1 MNNMKNTLLNYFITI
16 IVVIAIVELTNF
28 AFTLM
33 NQPDTYVFYLGLLII
48 LSEGFAGGWLVMRTL
63 KNIFS
68 PKEDNSEKNKP
79 NKKKIDNNYLLKKRY
94 GREFFI
100 VW

>member
-1 MNNMKNTLLNYFITI
+1 MNNMKNTLLYYFITI

-33 NQPDTYVFYLGLLII
+33 NQPDTYVFYLGLSII

-68 PKEDNSEKNKP
+68 PKEDNSEKK
-79 NKKKIDNNYLLKKRY
+79 DT
-94 GREFFI
+94 E
-100 VW
+100 

>member
-1 MNNMKNTLLNYFITI
+1 MNNMKNTLIQYIVTI
-16 IVVIAIVELTNF
+16 IVVIAVVELTNF
-28 AFTLM
+28 AFNLM

-68 PKEDNSEKNKP
+68 PKEGNSEKK
-79 NKKKIDNNYLLKKRY
+79 DT
-94 GREFFI
+94 E
-100 VW
+100 

>member
-1 MNNMKNTLLNYFITI
+1 MKNTLIQYIITI
-16 IVVIAIVELTNF
+16 IVIIAVVELTNF
-28 AFTLM
+28 AFNLM

-68 PKEDNSEKNKP
+68 PKEDDSEKK
-79 NKKKIDNNYLLKKRY
+79 DT
-94 GREFFI
+94 E
-100 VW
+100 

>member
-1 MNNMKNTLLNYFITI
+1 MKNTLIQYIVTI
-16 IVVIAIVELTNF
+16 IVVIAVVELTNF
-28 AFTLM
+28 AFNLM

-68 PKEDNSEKNKP
+68 PKEDNSEKK
-79 NKKKIDNNYLLKKRY
+79 DT
-94 GREFFI
+94 E
-100 VW
+100 

>member
-33 NQPDTYVFYLGLLII
+33 NQPDTYVFYLGLSII

-68 PKEDNSEKNKP
+68 PKEDDSEKK
-79 NKKKIDNNYLLKKRY
+79 DT
-94 GREFFI
+94 E
-100 VW
+100 

>member
-1 MNNMKNTLLNYFITI
+1 
-16 IVVIAIVELTNF
+16 
-28 AFTLM
+28 M

-68 PKEDNSEKNKP
+68 PKEDNSEKK
-79 NKKKIDNNYLLKKRY
+79 DT
-94 GREFFI
+94 E
-100 VW
+100 

>member
-1 MNNMKNTLLNYFITI
+1 MNNMKNTLLYYFITI
-16 IVVIAIVELTNF
+16 IVVIAIVELTNL

-68 PKEDNSEKNKP
+68 PKEDNSEKK
-79 NKKKIDNNYLLKKRY
+79 DT
-94 GREFFI
+94 E
-100 VW
+100 

>member
-1 MNNMKNTLLNYFITI
+1 MNNMKNTLIQYIITI
-16 IVVIAIVELTNF
+16 IVIIAVVELTNF
-28 AFTLM
+28 AFNLM

-68 PKEDNSEKNKP
+68 PKEDDSEKK
-79 NKKKIDNNYLLKKRY
+79 DT
-94 GREFFI
+94 E
-100 VW
+100 

>member
-1 MNNMKNTLLNYFITI
+1 MNNMNNMKNTLLNYFITI

-68 PKEDNSEKNKP
+68 PKEDNSEKK
-79 NKKKIDNNYLLKKRY
+79 DT
-94 GREFFI
+94 E
-100 VW
+100 

>member
-1 MNNMKNTLLNYFITI
+1 MNNMKNTLIQYIVTI

-68 PKEDNSEKNKP
+68 PKEDNSEKK
-79 NKKKIDNNYLLKKRY
+79 DT
-94 GREFFI
+94 E
-100 VW
+100 

>member
-1 MNNMKNTLLNYFITI
+1 MNNMKNTLLYYFITI

-63 KNIFS
+63 KNIFLS
-68 PKEDNSEKNKP
+68 KEDDSEKK
-79 NKKKIDNNYLLKKRY
+79 DT
-94 GREFFI
+94 E
-100 VW
+100 

>member
-1 MNNMKNTLLNYFITI
+1 MNNMKNTLIQYIVTI
-16 IVVIAIVELTNF
+16 IVVIAVVELTNF
-28 AFTLM
+28 AFNLM

-68 PKEDNSEKNKP
+68 PKEDNSEKK
-79 NKKKIDNNYLLKKRY
+79 DT
-94 GREFFI
+94 E
-100 VW
+100 

>member
-33 NQPDTYVFYLGLLII
+33 TQPDTYVFYLGLLII

-68 PKEDNSEKNKP
+68 PKEDNSEKK
-79 NKKKIDNNYLLKKRY
+79 DT
-94 GREFFI
+94 E
-100 VW
+100 

>member
-1 MNNMKNTLLNYFITI
+1 MKNTLIQYIVTI

-68 PKEDNSEKNKP
+68 PKEDNSEKK
-79 NKKKIDNNYLLKKRY
+79 DT
-94 GREFFI
+94 E
-100 VW
+100 

>member
-1 MNNMKNTLLNYFITI
+1 MKNTLIQYIITI
-16 IVVIAIVELTNF
+16 IVIIAVVELTNF
-28 AFTLM
+28 AFNLM

-68 PKEDNSEKNKP
+68 PKEDNSEKK
-79 NKKKIDNNYLLKKRY
+79 DT
-94 GREFFI
+94 E
-100 VW
+100 

>member
-1 MNNMKNTLLNYFITI
+1 MNNMKNTLIQYIVTI
-16 IVVIAIVELTNF
+16 IVVIAVVELTNF
-28 AFTLM
+28 AFNLM

-68 PKEDNSEKNKP
+68 PKEDNSEKK
-79 NKKKIDNNYLLKKRY
+79 DTD
-94 GREFFI
+94 
-100 VW
+100 

>member
-1 MNNMKNTLLNYFITI
+1 MKNTLIQYIVTI
-16 IVVIAIVELTNF
+16 IVVIAVVELTNF
-28 AFTLM
+28 AFNLM

-68 PKEDNSEKNKP
+68 PKEDDSEKK
-79 NKKKIDNNYLLKKRY
+79 DT
-94 GREFFI
+94 E
-100 VW
+100 